1 MSGNKILNAAFIGCG
16 GFARAMH
23 APLLMA
29 NPRYRIRAAMD
40 IDEEA
45 AYKLYKQ
52 TGASYYTSSLDNLLG
67 DPLIDVVFI
76 TTRHDTHAEL
86 CIRAAAAGKHILCEK
101 PMALNAADC
110 KRVAEAVAESRVKYA
125 IGYNRG
131 LAPMVTESRRLLDA
145 AEGKIMIYHRIQ
157 AYFPESHW
165 THDEAVGG
173 GRFVGEGCHIFDL
186 FCELVKSEPVSV
198 YASGGTFLDPE
209 KVHIPDSAAVT
220 VTFRDGS
227 VAVTLIN
234 SAGCDKLSKESTE
247 IYCDRKAIVITD
259 FTRMECYGFEGRDKT
274 VIEYSGADKGHAV
287 EIDRLADCIL
297 DGAECPNGI
306 EKAARAAVISYKA
319 VESLRCGKPVTISRS
334 EYAFDKI

>member
-1 MSGNKILNAAFIGCG
+1 MSKNKVLNAAFIGCG

-29 NPRYRIRAAMD
+29 NPKYKIRAAMD
-40 IDEEA
+40 IDEAA
-45 AYKLYKQ
+45 AYNLYKQ
-52 TGASYYTSSLDNLLG
+52 TSAAYYTYSLENLLG

-86 CIRAAAAGKHILCEK
+86 CVRAAAAGKHILCEK

-110 KRVAEAVAESRVKYA
+110 KRVAEAVTENGVKYA

-131 LAPMVTESRRLLDA
+131 LAPMMTESRRLLDTVG
-145 AEGKIMIYHRIQ
+145 GKIMVYHRIQ

-165 THDEAVGG
+165 THDEALGG

-186 FCELVKSEPVSV
+186 FCELAKSEPVSV

-220 VTFRDGS
+220 LTFRDGS

-234 SAGCDKLSKESTE
+234 SAGCDKLHKEATE
-247 IYCDRKAIVITD
+247 IYCNRKAIVITD
-259 FTRMECYGFEGRDKT
+259 FMRMEAYGFEGRDRT
-274 VIEYSGADKGHAV
+274 VIEYSIADKGHAV
-287 EIDRLADCIL
+287 EIDRLADSIL
-297 DGAECPNGI
+297 DGAECPNGVA
-306 EKAARAAVISYKA
+306 KAARAAVISYKA
-319 VESLRCGKPVTISRS
+319 VESLRSGMPVPICRE
-334 EYAFDKI
+334 EYAFD